1 MPAIEFSE
9 RERQNAIVLIIHN
22 ERPLD
27 AGEIANLL
35 RDINA
40 DYKRVTGRRLV
51 LARFETGS
59 SAFLLYD
66 YLILAGGSASALT
79 AIAVA
84 TGHMAKFVTW
94 IEGFFKGT
102 QAVSKTPLIEPADLS
117 KVAKAGLRLANTAI
131 KNGIEFDFSYETD
144 AKMGTQKIAFRVTPV
159 EALEAKRREKTR
171 QQLLTDPEKVQRL
184 AANVPLA
191 QIEDFTRRVIAH
203 APTDSSFDQIENLVE
218 AFVQFMKDNGNAH
231 QLPQLATS
239 FEMQGRSDIGQVI
252 RRHIEDGP
260 GKASISVAD

>member
-1 MPAIEFSE
+1 MPGIEFSE
-9 RERQNAIVLIIHN
+9 RERQNALVLIIHN

-27 AGEIANLL
+27 AGEVANLL
-35 RDINA
+35 RDLNA
-40 DYKRVTGRRLV
+40 DYKRVTGSRLV

-59 SAFLLYD
+59 SGFLLYD

-94 IEGFFKGT
+94 MKGFFKGT
-102 QAVSKTPLIEPADLS
+102 QAVPQTPPIELPDMS
-117 KVAKAGLRLANTAI
+117 KVAKAGLRLADTAI
-131 KNGIEFDFSYETD
+131 KNGIEFDFSYEAD
-144 AKMGTQKIAFRVTPV
+144 AKAGTQKIALRVTPA
-159 EALEAKRREKTR
+159 EALEAKSREKAR
-171 QQLLTDPEKVQRL
+171 QQLLTSPETVRRPT
-184 AANVPLA
+184 AAVPQA

-203 APTDSSFDQIENLVE
+203 APSGSSFDQIENLVE

-231 QLPQLATS
+231 QLPQLALS
-239 FEMQGRSDIGQVI
+239 FEMQRRSDIGQVI

-260 GKASISVAD
+260 GKESISVED